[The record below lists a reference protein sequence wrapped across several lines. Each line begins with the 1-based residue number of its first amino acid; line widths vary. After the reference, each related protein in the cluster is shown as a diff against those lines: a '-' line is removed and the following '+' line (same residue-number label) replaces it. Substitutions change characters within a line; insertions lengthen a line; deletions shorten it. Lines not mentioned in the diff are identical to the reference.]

1 MPQHQQLSTVSSADE
16 PSPCYDVFLARQP
29 IFDVS
34 GSVVAYELLY
44 RRTSASTAADAES
57 RDTMAAEV
65 LVNGFLNIGI
75 DQVTGGTRAYL
86 NFTREMLLGGVY
98 GLLDPTRVV
107 IEILE
112 TVEPDEDVVVAVETM
127 VSNGYTVALDDF
139 EYHPRYDQ
147 LLGLVQVVKL
157 DVLNRTA
164 AEIAAIASQL
174 SQFPVA
180 LLAER
185 VETRDVHEA
194 CLAAGCRYFQG
205 YYFQRP
211 ETLTK
216 SELSASQLT
225 ILQLLNLLRR
235 EGISDRALEDA
246 FRGDVS
252 LTVKLLRTV
261 NSAAMGGRNIES
273 IGHAVR
279 LVGRSELHKWLSLLL
294 VTTVATRGGTDVE
307 LVRNALTRARFCE
320 AIALEARDRRT
331 AESLFMVGLFSLL
344 DALLRMPL
352 GGILERLD
360 LADEVRRA
368 LLLRSGPFAS
378 TLSLVESYE
387 RASWGV
393 VSAEAASLDLDS
405 ALLGELYLE
414 SVKWTTDRMHSVS

>member
-1 MPQHQQLSTVSSADE
+1 MPPSQPQSTAPAAE
-16 PSPCYDVFLARQP
+16 QSPCYDVFLARQP
-29 IFDVS
+29 IFDAS
-34 GSVVAYELLY
+34 GTVVAYELLY
-44 RRTSASTAADAES
+44 RRAGESRAADAES
-57 RDTMAAEV
+57 RDAMAAEV

-98 GLLDPTRVV
+98 GLLDPKRVV

-112 TVEPDEDVVVAVETM
+112 TVEPDEDVLTAVETM

-139 EYHPRYDQ
+139 EYDPRYEQ

-157 DVLNRTA
+157 DVLDRTPD
-164 AEIAAIASQL
+164 AIAGIATQL
-174 SQFPVA
+174 SRFPVA

-185 VETRDVHEA
+185 VESRKVHEA
-194 CLAAGCRYFQG
+194 CVAAGCRYFQG

-211 ETLTK
+211 ETLSR
-216 SELSASQLT
+216 SELSASQVS

-235 EGISDRALEDA
+235 EGASDRSVEEA

-279 LVGRSELHKWLSLLL
+279 LVGRAELHKWLSLLL
-294 VTTVATRGGTDVE
+294 VTTVAMRGGTDVE

-320 AIALEARDRRT
+320 AIALEARDVRT

-344 DALLRMPL
+344 DALLRTPL
-352 GGILERLD
+352 ADILEKLD
-360 LADEVRRA
+360 LADEVKRA

-378 TLSLVESYE
+378 TLALVESYE

-393 VSAEAASLDLDS
+393 VSAEAASLNLDS

-414 SVKWTTDRMHSVS
+414 SVRWTTDRMHAAA